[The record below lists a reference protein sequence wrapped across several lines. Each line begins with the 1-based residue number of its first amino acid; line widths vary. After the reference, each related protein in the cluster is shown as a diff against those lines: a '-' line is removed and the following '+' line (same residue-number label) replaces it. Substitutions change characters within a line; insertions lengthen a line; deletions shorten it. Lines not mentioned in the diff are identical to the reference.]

1 MKYFTGAVIFAAG
14 VVLGHTMGTLYG
26 VALAKKYAE

>member
-1 MKYFTGAVIFAAG
+1 MNYLTGAVIFAAG

-26 VALAKKYAE
+26 AALVRKYEG

>member
-1 MKYFTGAVIFAAG
+1 MKYFTGAAIFAAG

-26 VALAKKYAE
+26 AALVKRYGE